1 MNIDSAVFNKRKQMG
16 IGVVIKDSVEEVVVA
31 LSKRLAVPLGALEE
45 KANVMEIGVRFAAEV
60 GIRDVIFEG
69 DSLTI

>member
-1 MNIDSAVFNKRKQMG
+1 MNIDSAVFIKRKQTG
-16 IGVVIKDSVEEVVVA
+16 IEVVIKDSVEEVVVA
-31 LSKRLAVPLGALEE
+31 LSKRLAVPLGALEA

>member
-1 MNIDSAVFNKRKQMG
+1 MNIDSAVFIKRKQTG
-16 IGVVIKDSVEEVVVA
+16 IEVVIKDSVEEVVVA
-31 LSKRLAVPLGALEE
+31 LSKRLAVPLGALEA

-60 GIRDVIFEG
+60 GIRDVIFKG

>member
-1 MNIDSAVFNKRKQMG
+1 MNIDSAVFIKRKQTG
-16 IGVVIKDSVEEVVVA
+16 IEVVIKDSVEEVVVA
-31 LSKRLAVPLGALEE
+31 LSKRLAVPLGALEA

-60 GIRDVIFEG
+60 GIRDIIFEG

>member
-1 MNIDSAVFNKRKQMG
+1 MNIDSAVFIKRNQTG

-31 LSKRLAVPLGALEE
+31 LSKRLAVPLGALEAE
-45 KANVMEIGVRFAAEV
+45 ANVMEIGVRFAAEV
-60 GIRDVIFEG
+60 GIRDVIFQG